1 MHRSSYRSGAIL
13 AGLLLF
19 FAAGAGGCQLIPK
32 KALTSEDIPSKV
44 GTSYIVWQNA
54 AGGQTSKIDFDLE
67 GPWDFSTGPKDTLV
81 KSVIVNKTKAAGS
94 SDYKGAAY
102 AEKVLPADSTDE
114 FTLYNYVSKSKE
126 ALCSYGQSAT
136 PGPDGPI
143 IKTYDKP
150 ERLLRFPVSVGAS
163 WRDTIKTN
171 EKETVIIT
179 IERTVVA
186 RGQMTVPAG
195 TFFNCFMVRV
205 KRTIKTD
212 GGEPTT
218 SMMYIWYAPDV
229 GPVAAVGHQSSEST
243 KPFKEA
249 DYVFRLRD
257 YKIAD

>member
-1 MHRSSYRSGAIL
+1 MYQSKRKQSIIRMGLFLIIT
-13 AGLLLF
+13 AGL
-19 FAAGAGGCQLIPK
+19 GGCQLIPK
-32 KALTSEDIPSKV
+32 KALTSVDIPSKV
-44 GTSYIVWQNA
+44 GTSYIVWQNK

-67 GPWDFSTGPKDTLV
+67 GPWDFSTGSKERLV
-81 KSVIVNKTKAAGS
+81 KSILVDKKKAV
-94 SDYKGAAY
+94 GADNYDKASY

-143 IKTYDKP
+143 IRTYDKP
-150 ERLLRFPVSVGAS
+150 ERLLRFPASVGKS
-163 WRDTIKTN
+163 WRDTIKTD

-205 KRTIKTD
+205 KRTIKAN

-229 GPVAAVGHQSSEST
+229 GPVAAVGHQSYEST

-249 DYVFRLRD
+249 DYIFRLRD